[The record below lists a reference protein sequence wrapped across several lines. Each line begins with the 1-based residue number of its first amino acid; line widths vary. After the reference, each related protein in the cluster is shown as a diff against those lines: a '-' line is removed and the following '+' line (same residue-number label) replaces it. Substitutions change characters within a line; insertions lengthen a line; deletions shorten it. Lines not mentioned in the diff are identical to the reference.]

1 MPSFSAKSYTTG
13 LLLLSWL
20 VYATAC
26 THQPTT
32 DNHKKLAG
40 LYKLYRMENPDS
52 SGVWQEDH
60 WAQGGE
66 SFIIYDGLG
75 HMAVHISPKGYKDF
89 DWMTEERAI
98 NERLVKEKIDTMSLN
113 ELKSAVTQFSSSYV
127 YVANY
132 IIADSANLITHN
144 RITSSIPSI
153 WGTTVKRE
161 FAFHGDTLIL
171 KNPTANRR
179 LIWIRQQ

>member
-1 MPSFSAKSYTTG
+1 MQSTKKRNAAV
-13 LLLLSWL
+13 LLLLPLL
-20 VYATAC
+20 VYVAAC
-26 THQPTT
+26 MNRSAK
-32 DNHKKLAG
+32 DNHKQLAG
-40 LYKLYRMENPDS
+40 LYKLHRMENQDS
-52 SGVWQEDH
+52 SGVWQDDQ

-89 DWMTEERAI
+89 DWMSEERAI
-98 NERLVKEKIDTMSLN
+98 NEKLVKEKIDTMSL
-113 ELKSAVTQFSSSYV
+113 ERLKAAVAQFSSSYV

-132 IIADSANLITHN
+132 IIDDSANLITHN

-161 FAFHGDTLIL
+161 FVFQGDTLIL